1 MTGRLWFKLMSA
13 FVLVIAVGIL
23 VTVWV
28 AGRSAATQF
37 SHVMIN
43 GRSLDLAA
51 LVTTL
56 ADAHTQ
62 AGGWQGAD
70 IALDDAVGSTLTG
83 GMGNGMSGMMGRG
96 MMGEARLLVADET
109 GQVVA
114 DSNGRPGGRV
124 TAATLAQ
131 GVPIQVDGARVGT
144 LLVDGPVMTMAGI
157 VDPAI
162 LASVTQAVWLAGV
175 VAGAV
180 ALLLAGLLVTQ
191 ITRPLAALS
200 EAARRIAQG
209 DRSVCVPVGRRDEL
223 GELAA
228 AFNHMSVSLQAQEEQ
243 RRVLMADVAHELRT
257 PLAGIQGTVEALQD
271 GIFPL
276 TQENLVP
283 IQEQTALLA
292 RLVEDLRT
300 LANAEAGQ
308 IRLDP
313 GPVDGAKLAQRV
325 VTMHHARA
333 TARNVTVT
341 LIAAN
346 FLPTLHADAQRL
358 EQVMNNLLGN
368 ALRHTPAGG
377 TVEVRL
383 EPTPQGMRVAV
394 LDSGEGIPPADLPH
408 IFERF
413 YRSDRSRSRET
424 GGTGLGLAIARQLV
438 TLHGGRIWAESPPAG
453 RAQGSGFF
461 VELPGTAKTG

>member
-1 MTGRLWFKLMSA
+1 M
-13 FVLVIAVGIL
+13 
-23 VTVWV
+23 
-28 AGRSAATQF
+28 
-37 SHVMIN
+37 
-43 GRSLDLAA
+43 
-51 LVTTL
+51 
-56 ADAHTQ
+56 
-62 AGGWQGAD
+62 GG
-70 IALDDAVGSTLTG
+70 
-83 GMGNGMSGMMGRG
+83 
-96 MMGEARLLVADET
+96 ARLLVADEA
-109 GQVVA
+109 GLVVA
-114 DSNGRPGGRV
+114 DSTGRPSGRV

-131 GVPIQVDGARVGT
+131 GMPIEAGGVRVGT
-144 LLVDGPVMTMAGI
+144 LLVDGPVMTMAGT

-162 LASVTQAVWLAGV
+162 LDSVTQAVWLAGA
-175 VAGAV
+175 VAGVV

-191 ITRPLAALS
+191 LTRPLSALS
-200 EAARRIAQG
+200 EAAQRIAQG
-209 DRSVCVPVGRRDEL
+209 DRSVSVPVGGRDEL
-223 GELAA
+223 GALAV
-228 AFNHMSVSLQAQEEQ
+228 AFNHMSASLQAQEAQ
-243 RRVLMADVAHELRT
+243 RRALMADVAHELRT

-276 TQENLVP
+276 TQENLAP

-313 GPVDGAKLAQRV
+313 GPVDVAELAQRV
-325 VTMHHARA
+325 AAMHHAGA

-341 LIAAN
+341 LTAPAT
-346 FLPTLHADAQRL
+346 LPTLHADGQRL
-358 EQVMNNLLGN
+358 EQVLSNLLGN

-383 EPTPQGMRVAV
+383 ASTPQGLGIAV
-394 LDSGEGIPPADLPH
+394 LDSGEGIPPEDLPL

-438 TLHGGRIWAESPPAG
+438 TLHGGRIWAESPPPGASK
-453 RAQGSGFF
+453 GSGFF
-461 VELPGTAKTG
+461 VDLPSPAQPGDGGP

>member
-13 FVLVIAVGIL
+13 FVLVIVVGIL

-28 AGRSAATQF
+28 AGQSAVTQF
-37 SHVMIN
+37 SHVMVN
-43 GRSLDLAA
+43 GRSVNPAELL
-51 LVTTL
+51 TTL
-56 ADAHTQ
+56 ANHYAH
-62 AGGWQGAD
+62 AGGWQDAN
-70 IALDDAVGSTLTG
+70 AVLDSAVGSASTG
-83 GMGNGMSGMMGRG
+83 GMMGGMMGGG
-96 MMGEARLLVADET
+96 MMGGDRLLVADET
-109 GQVVA
+109 GLVVA
-114 DSNGRPGGRV
+114 DSSGAPTGRV
-124 TAATLAQ
+124 AMATLDQ
-131 GVPIQVDGARVGT
+131 GLPIQVNGVRVGT
-144 LLVDGPVMTMAGI
+144 LLVDGAVMTVAGTL
-157 VDPAI
+157 DPAV
-162 LASVTQAVWLAGV
+162 LASIIRAVWLAGA

-191 ITRPLAALS
+191 LTRPLSALS

-209 DRSVCVPVGRRDEL
+209 DRSVSVPVGGRDEL
-223 GELAA
+223 GDLAV
-228 AFNHMSVSLQAQEEQ
+228 AFNHMSASLQAQEEQ

-271 GIFPL
+271 GIFSL
-276 TQENLVP
+276 TQENLAP

-313 GPVDGAKLAQRV
+313 GPVDMAELAQRV
-325 VTMHHARA
+325 VAMHHAGA
-333 TARNVTVT
+333 TARSVTVT
-341 LIAAN
+341 LTAPDP
-346 FLPTLHADAQRL
+346 LPTLHADAQRL
-358 EQVMNNLLGN
+358 EQVLSNLLGN

-377 TVEVRL
+377 LVEVRL
-383 EPTPQGMRVAV
+383 APTPQGLRLAV
-394 LDSGEGIPPADLPH
+394 LDSGEGISPADLSH
-408 IFERF
+408 LFERF

-453 RAQGSGFF
+453 RDQGSAFY
-461 VELPGTAKTG
+461 VDLPMGGA